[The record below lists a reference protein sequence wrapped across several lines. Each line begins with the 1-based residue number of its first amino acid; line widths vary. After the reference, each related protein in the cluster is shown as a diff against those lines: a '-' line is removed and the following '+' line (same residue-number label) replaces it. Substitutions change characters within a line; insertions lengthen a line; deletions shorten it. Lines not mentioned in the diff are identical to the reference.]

1 MSTPHYFQIV
11 VAGLM
16 LMNVALKADAPAVPG
31 FEQARLAAVPER
43 MRQFVREKQIAGSV
57 TLVATRDRFVQLDAV
72 GQADIGSGAPMKVD
86 SIFWIASMTKPIT
99 AAAVLMLQDEG
110 KLSIDDLAA
119 KYLPELAELKGP
131 GGRPAKVTLKQM
143 LTHTSGMVPEAP
155 NRVLRNAKSLA
166 DLVPVYAIA
175 PMQLEPGTKWAY
187 CQSGINSLG
196 RIVEVVSGKSL
207 PDFFQERIFEPLG
220 MKDTAFYPSEE
231 QAKRIAKSYRR
242 VGEELQETPVF
253 VLQGHAATDRNRYPA
268 ANGGLYS
275 TAADYGRFCQLLLNE
290 GTLDGHRLLRP
301 ETVKMMRTIQTG
313 ELKTGFSA
321 GNGWG
326 LGVCVVRQPQGVT
339 AMLSPGAFGHGGAYG
354 TQAWI
359 DPVKGV
365 VYVLMVQRADFAN
378 SDDSA
383 VRKGFQKA
391 AAAAIQK

>member
-143 LTHTSGMVPEAP
+143 RTHTSGMVPEAP

-166 DLVPVYAIA
+166 DLVPVVTWWLWFAGYAAATTWAVKLSTSRISSTA
-175 PMQLEPGTKWAY
+175 RWVATRCWTVATNASSTPSRWSYVASGTMRLPTIPRYALVQWRWA
-187 CQSGINSLG
+187 
-196 RIVEVVSGKSL
+196 SGKRSNST
-207 PDFFQERIFEPLG
+207 RSRSSRG
-220 MKDTAFYPSEE
+220 K
-231 QAKRIAKSYRR
+231 KRRNIAS
-242 VGEELQETPVF
+242 
-253 VLQGHAATDRNRYPA
+253 
-268 ANGGLYS
+268 
-275 TAADYGRFCQLLLNE
+275 
-290 GTLDGHRLLRP
+290 
-301 ETVKMMRTIQTG
+301 
-313 ELKTGFSA
+313 
-321 GNGWG
+321 
-326 LGVCVVRQPQGVT
+326 
-339 AMLSPGAFGHGGAYG
+339 
-354 TQAWI
+354 
-359 DPVKGV
+359 
-365 VYVLMVQRADFAN
+365 VQRREPDRF
-378 SDDSA
+378 
-383 VRKGFQKA
+383 R
-391 AAAAIQK
+391 